1 MDTQTTAKK
10 SAQKHVYAILTEKVI
25 ELLQNGTV
33 PWRVSWAEAGIPE
46 NVVSGHVYRGV
57 NRMLL
62 SSLGYKRNLFLT
74 SKQLKELD
82 GAILPEERPH
92 IVFYFS
98 DRKKNERADE
108 TATEIPDAKK
118 PMQLKYYTVFNIAQ
132 CRWADGRT
140 FPDVEPGLEPVQEI
154 VSIKSK
160 DQKRSYY
167 NPLEDFINMPAEKT
181 YPNKAACCYAEFHAL
196 IHATGHHS
204 RLNRKD
210 LIQMSEFGYDAFSH
224 EELVAEIG
232 AAYLMFHHSLNPE
245 FVSEPEYIAGWI
257 RKLEQDQYLLYSAA
271 QQAEKAINFIFLGE
285 VEHAQE

>member
-1 MDTQTTAKK
+1 MEAQTAKK
-10 SAQKHVYAILTEKVI
+10 NAQKNVYGILSEKVI
-25 ELLQNGTV
+25 ELLHKGIV

-46 NVVSGHVYRGV
+46 NVASGHVYRGV

-62 SSLGYKRNLFLT
+62 ASLGYKRNLFLT

-98 DRKKNERADE
+98 DSKKNEVADE
-108 TATEIPDAKK
+108 TSAELPDAKK

-132 CRWADGRT
+132 CRWADGKT
-140 FPDVEPGLEPVQEI
+140 FPEVAPGMEPIQDI

-160 DQKRSYY
+160 DQKKAYY

-181 YPNKAACCYAEFHAL
+181 YPTKEAYCYAQFHAL
-196 IHATGHHS
+196 IHSTGHYN

-232 AAYLMFHHSLNPE
+232 AAYLMFHHGLNLE
-245 FVSEPEYIAGWI
+245 IVSEPEYIAGWI
-257 RKLEQDQYLLYSAA
+257 RKFEQDNYMLYSAG
-271 QQAEKAINFIFLGE
+271 QQAEKAINFLFLGE
-285 VEHAQE
+285 VDKVIE